1 MSCSSETRR
10 CANCSARSRASW
22 TAFFPDTRRAI
33 SPHSPTRAA
42 RSIGSITRHS
52 RVRMRASWSRRQTRV
67 RSEETSCGRRGTCPI
82 AISRSRFAGQR
93 TQRTS
98 VSGGPATLAHAQ
110 VLTTTLPPDAVASFT
125 ADGSKRT
132 SLTTALVLNVGLH
145 HPAASKQSCDN
156 WMNET
161 SAAVERLVAAFPND
175 TRVFWVEMQTL
186 PPFNSRKFLT
196 NNVTCPPDER
206 RVRLNRLGIIKRG
219 RAALVSTH
227 DLLVAHPK
235 FSNAKDL
242 HFQHAN
248 RFRADILL
256 NHLAGGSA
264 CFAKRKQRASSRCA
278 AARALTRSN
287 QPWLRPAQ
295 GPCPRP

>member
-1 MSCSSETRR
+1 MV
-10 CANCSARSRASW
+10 ASA
-22 TAFFPDTRRAI
+22 F
-33 SPHSPTRAA
+33 
-42 RSIGSITRHS
+42 
-52 RVRMRASWSRRQTRV
+52 
-67 RSEETSCGRRGTCPI
+67 
-82 AISRSRFAGQR
+82 
-93 TQRTS
+93 
-98 VSGGPATLAHAQ
+98 PATLAHAQ

-132 SLTTALVLNVGLH
+132 SLTTALVVNVGLH

-196 NNVTCPPDER
+196 KNVTCPPDER

>member
-1 MSCSSETRR
+1 MV
-10 CANCSARSRASW
+10 ASA
-22 TAFFPDTRRAI
+22 F
-33 SPHSPTRAA
+33 
-42 RSIGSITRHS
+42 
-52 RVRMRASWSRRQTRV
+52 
-67 RSEETSCGRRGTCPI
+67 
-82 AISRSRFAGQR
+82 
-93 TQRTS
+93 
-98 VSGGPATLAHAQ
+98 PATLAHAQ

-132 SLTTALVLNVGLH
+132 SLTTALVVNVGLH

-196 NNVTCPPDER
+196 KNVTCPPDER

-242 HFQHAN
+242 HFQYAN

-264 CFAKRKQRASSRCA
+264 CFAKRK
-278 AARALTRSN
+278 
-287 QPWLRPAQ
+287 
-295 GPCPRP
+295 